1 MTYTEIKDAVIDGQR
16 ISGKPHEEL
25 LWYQLREIQTARKN
39 LVDPAKI
46 QQRER
51 ETRERFYRNCRHE
64 EIAAAAIEKINA
76 LRIIV
81 FSKAT
86 EFSKKRD
93 YETAVNLIRCFD
105 NLPSF
110 GKEAEG
116 NAKSTAASEPDK

>member
-1 MTYTEIKDAVIDGQR
+1 MTYTEIKDAVLAGTR
-16 ISGKPHEEL
+16 IEGKPHEEL
-25 LWYQLREIQTARKN
+25 LWHQLRELDNARRK

-46 QQRER
+46 QQREW
-51 ETRERFYRNCRHE
+51 EVKGAYYRNCRHE
-64 EIAAAAIEKINA
+64 EIAARAIEKINA

-116 NAKSTAASEPDK
+116 NAESTAASEPDK